1 MGQSFTITCNSSG
14 FPELSYT
21 ISHNGTHLI
30 NAKTYTDN
38 DVVWSDAGEYE
49 CNARNERGNDTAS
62 EVLKVTGKILIQ
74 CLPILSPD
82 ENTRGTREEKRI
94 SIYVYRGLL
103 RCEDRGRYN
112 YLENISRTWSESM
125 YTRNEK

>member
-1 MGQSFTITCNSSG
+1 M
-14 FPELSYT
+14 
-21 ISHNGTHLI
+21 
-30 NAKTYTDN
+30 
-38 DVVWSDAGEYE
+38 WSDAGEYE
-49 CNARNERGNDTAS
+49 CNAGNERGNDTAS